1 MAAAAAGSYALM
13 TIGSSILV
21 IALGAIL
28 KFAVTA
34 HVKGFD
40 IQTAGTVLLVVGII
54 GLLLSLMYT
63 FVWSRDRQAV
73 AVAPPPDDRYYR

>member
-1 MAAAAAGSYALM
+1 M

-28 KFAVTA
+28 RFAVTA

-54 GLLLSLMYT
+54 GLVLSLVYT
-63 FVWSRDRQAV
+63 FVWSRQNRQVV
-73 AVAPPPDDRYYR
+73 AAPPPPDDRYYR